1 MMRRLKAWLD
11 ERLARK
17 LVVAMAACVAVVS
30 LGFLGPFV
38 NYYRDRLI
46 LERAKT
52 SIEVND
58 LLQGALEN
66 AMVKRDLDGLKDIV
80 EHLGAK
86 PSIKGVMILSPKGEV
101 RFASDARNVGK
112 RYDMAAGALCPGC
125 GPMLPGKAVTAFFD
139 NGTTGNI
146 LRSVNPVSNQPRCKE
161 CHGAI
166 ADNPVNGILVVD
178 YDADEI
184 KNDAFDLA
192 LALSGSGLVVLMSAI
207 GVLGLIVRRSVL
219 APVGLLKVA
228 SEALSTGDLSARVS
242 VPGRDELAH
251 LASSFNNM
259 SDQLESQR
267 RSLETRERFLQ
278 ALIDAIPDGI
288 RVIAPDY
295 KVLKAN
301 RAFAEQ
307 QGLELGQIVGQP
319 CYVSSHRLA
328 EPCAPTM
335 VSCPLHEIRR
345 GSRGLTC
352 RHVHKQV
359 DGGELAV
366 EVSAAPLA
374 PAGTTARGDE
384 LLVVEAIR
392 DLGRD
397 LKHSQEQRLSEI
409 GQLAAAVA
417 HEVRNPLSSI
427 QLALHAVRR
436 GLAQD
441 GLSPASENLN
451 LMDHEI
457 DRCIRVTDRLLRLA
471 SPPSEM
477 VELVALEDI
486 VPEVVSL
493 LRAEGDGLGVT
504 VDLQLAGSL
513 RVVATDSEMRM
524 LVFNLAQNA
533 FHAMPSGGRLEIK
546 GVISDGS
553 VVLTFSDTG
562 VGIAAEDLTRV
573 FQPFWSRRGDG
584 STGTGLGLPICREIL
599 KRYGGSIGV
608 RSKLGEGTTFEV
620 VLPWADASDKQA

>member
-1 MMRRLKAWLD
+1 MIQRLEAWLD
-11 ERLARK
+11 QRLARK
-17 LVVAMAACVAVVS
+17 LMVATAASVALVS

-38 NYYRDRLI
+38 SYYRDRLI
-46 LERAKT
+46 SERAKT
-52 SIEVND
+52 SAEVNG

-66 AMVKRDLDGLKDIV
+66 AMLKRDLEGLKDIV

-101 RFASDARNVGK
+101 RFASDARQVGK
-112 RYDMAAGALCPGC
+112 RYDLAAGALCPDC
-125 GPMLPGKAVTAFFD
+125 GPVMPGKAATAFLD

-166 ADNPVNGILVVD
+166 SDNPVNGILVVD
-178 YDADEI
+178 YEADEI
-184 KNDAFDLA
+184 RRDAFDMA

-207 GVLGLIVRRSVL
+207 GVLGLVVRRAVL
-219 APVGLLKVA
+219 APVVVLKEA
-228 SEALSTGDLSARVS
+228 SEALSAGDLSARVE
-242 VPGRDELAH
+242 VAGRDELAH
-251 LASSFNNM
+251 LASSFNDM
-259 SDQLESQR
+259 SSQLERQR
-267 RSLETRERFLQ
+267 RAIEAREQFLQ
-278 ALIDAIPDGI
+278 ALMDAIPDGI

-295 KVLKAN
+295 KVLQAN

-319 CYVSSHRLA
+319 CYVSSHRLD

-335 VSCPLHEIRR
+335 VTCPLHEIRR

-352 RHVHKQV
+352 RHVHKQA

-374 PAGTTARGDE
+374 PEGREVPGAE
-384 LLVVEAIR
+384 PLVVEAIR

-409 GQLAAAVA
+409 GQLAAGVA

-427 QLALHAVRR
+427 QLALQAVRR
-436 GLAQD
+436 GLSGD
-441 GLSPASENLN
+441 GSSLASDNLN

-471 SPPSEM
+471 SPPSELA
-477 VELVALEDI
+477 ELVALEDI

-493 LRAEGDGLGVT
+493 LRAEGDGLGVG
-504 VDLQLAGSL
+504 VDLVLAGGL

-546 GVISDGS
+546 GVVAGSS
-553 VVLTFSDTG
+553 VVLTFADTG
-562 VGIAAEDLTRV
+562 VGIAAEDLKRI

-584 STGTGLGLPICREIL
+584 SQGTGLGLPICREIV

-608 RSKLGEGTTFEV
+608 RSVVGKGTTFEV
-620 VLPWADASDKQA
+620 VLPWAEASDRQT

>member
-1 MMRRLKAWLD
+1 MIQRLEAWLD
-11 ERLARK
+11 QRLARK
-17 LVVAMAACVAVVS
+17 LMAATAASVTLVS

-38 NYYRDRLI
+38 GYYRDRLI
-46 LERAKT
+46 SERAKT
-52 SIEVND
+52 SVEVNG

-66 AMVKRDLDGLKDIV
+66 AMLKRDLEGLKDIV

-86 PSIKGVMILSPKGEV
+86 PSIRGVMILSPKGEV
-101 RFASDARNVGK
+101 RFASDARQVGK
-112 RYDMAAGALCPGC
+112 RYDLAAGALCPGC
-125 GPMLPGKAVTAFFD
+125 GRILPGLAATAFLD
-139 NGTTGNI
+139 NGTNGNI

-161 CHGAI
+161 CHGSAT
-166 ADNPVNGILVVD
+166 DNPVNGILVVD

-184 KNDAFDLA
+184 RRDAFDMA

-207 GVLGLIVRRSVL
+207 GVLGLVVRRSVL
-219 APVGLLKVA
+219 APVGVLKEA
-228 SEALSTGDLSARVS
+228 SQALSAGDLSARVD
-242 VPGRDELAH
+242 VTGHDELAH
-251 LASSFNNM
+251 LASSFNDM
-259 SDQLESQR
+259 SSRLESQR
-267 RSLETRERFLQ
+267 RALEMRERFLQ

-295 KVLKAN
+295 KVLQAN

-307 QGLELGQIVGQP
+307 QGLALDQIVGQP
-319 CYVSSHRLA
+319 CHVSSHRLD

-335 VSCPLHEIRR
+335 VTCPVHEIRR
-345 GSRGLTC
+345 GSGSLTC

-374 PAGTTARGDE
+374 AVGGAVRSSEP
-384 LLVVEAIR
+384 LVVEAIR

-409 GQLAAAVA
+409 GQLAAGVA

-427 QLALHAVRR
+427 QLALQAVRR

-441 GLSPASENLN
+441 GSSLAGDNLD

-471 SPPSEM
+471 SPPSELA
-477 VELVALEDI
+477 ELVALEDI

-493 LRAEGDGLGVT
+493 LRAEGDGLGVG
-504 VDLQLAGSL
+504 VDLVLADGL

-546 GVISDGS
+546 GGISGSS
-553 VVLTFSDTG
+553 VVLTFADTG
-562 VGIAAEDLTRV
+562 VGIAAEDLKRI

-584 STGTGLGLPICREIL
+584 SQGTGLGLPICREIV
-599 KRYGGSIGV
+599 KRHGGSIGV
-608 RSKLGEGTTFEV
+608 SSELGRGTVFEV
-620 VLPWADASDKQA
+620 VLPWAEASDTQA